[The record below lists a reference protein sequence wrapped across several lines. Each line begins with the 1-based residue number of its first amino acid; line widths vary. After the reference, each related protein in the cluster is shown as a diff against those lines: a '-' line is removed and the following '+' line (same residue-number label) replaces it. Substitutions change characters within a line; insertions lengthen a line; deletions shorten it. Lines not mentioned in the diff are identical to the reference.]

1 MIGRFNLMEEKIILV
16 NKNDIEIGSDYKI
29 KAHKEGK
36 LHRAFSIFIFNS
48 KGELLIQK
56 RAKEKYHSGG
66 LWSNSCCGHPEA
78 GEKTIDATN
87 RRLFEE
93 MGIKTPLKEAFSF
106 IYNVRLDNGIKEY
119 ELDHVFVGFYDG
131 KVVINK
137 EEAEDFKWINIRE
150 LIKDI
155 NKNPEKYSYWFRLCF
170 KRVLNY
176 I

>member
-1 MIGRFNLMEEKIILV
+1 MEEKIILV
-16 NKNDIEIGSDYKI
+16 NENDIEIGSDYKI
-29 KAHKEGK
+29 KTHKEGK